1 MTDGMDTKTLLN
13 ESNVIVFFMQNYNRG
28 IEYLLKNY
36 IGLDKTGIQKLRNVE
51 TRATVYIKSYPN
63 VIMTDRYITKLNELN
78 KK

>member
-1 MTDGMDTKTLLN
+1 
-13 ESNVIVFFMQNYNRG
+13 MQNYNRG

-63 VIMTDRYITKLNELN
+63 VIMTDRYITTLNELN